1 MLHQDGRGGGL
12 SHAPGGRGGEQTRH
26 RIKASKSWQKGHI
39 IILVWDE
46 NDYSNA
52 ANRVVM
58 LVETSY
64 AANDGTSLIM
74 NDMFGGK

>member
-1 MLHQDGRGGGL
+1 MI
-12 SHAPGGRGGEQTRH
+12 AEQF
-26 RIKASKSWQKGHI
+26 IQ
-39 IILVWDE
+39 

-64 AANDGTSLIM
+64 AANGRKSSVAYDHFSQLRTLEAGFGLPCLNRACDTTSLIM